1 MVMNKEHSLPVLRV
15 LFPFAVLALAVIVLP
30 VPVFSNPV
38 TRILTLDARQFEFAP
53 ARVEVNQGDTVIITV
68 RADDVVHGFYLDGY
82 GLETRI
88 QPGVNQEIKFVA
100 NRVGKF
106 RYRCSV
112 TCGPMHPFMI
122 GELVVGPNTF
132 FWRILALTFIVAVG
146 AMFALLSSGNKPF
159 ERIRL

>member
-1 MVMNKEHSLPVLRV
+1 MNRHGLSTIRV
-15 LFPFAVLALAVIVLP
+15 RLPFAVLALAVIILP
-30 VPVFSNPV
+30 VPVHSNPI
-38 TRILTLDARQFEFAP
+38 TRMFTLDARQFEFAP
-53 ARVEVNQGDTVIITV
+53 ARVEVNQGDTVIITL

-88 QPGVNQEIKFVA
+88 QPGMSQEIKFVA
-100 NRVGKF
+100 NRAGKF

-122 GELVVGPNTF
+122 GELVVGPNTLL
-132 FWRILALTFIVAVG
+132 WR
-146 AMFALLSSGNKPF
+146 MFALTIIVAAGVIAVSLNSGEKPL